1 MKISFLLDE
10 NVPFSLIQY
19 LENKGYEANHLK
31 EMGKSGIKN
40 GEVYKLAEERGA
52 WIITR
57 DADFQNI
64 KRFDSFDL
72 KGIILFKLPK
82 TKTEFLLK
90 AMDRFLDKF
99 QENLVRKHLIII
111 EEDQIKI
118 Y

>member
-10 NVPFSLIQY
+10 NIPFSLIQH
-19 LENKGYEANHLK
+19 LENKGYQAEHLK

-40 GEVYKLAEERGA
+40 GEVYQLAEQRGA

-64 KRFDSFDL
+64 KRFDSFDMR
-72 KGIILFKLPK
+72 GIILFKLTK
-82 TKTEFLLK
+82 TKTEFLIK
-90 AMDRFLDKF
+90 ALDRFLDKF
-99 QENLVRKHLIII
+99 QEKLGKKHLIII
-111 EEDQIKI
+111 EEDKIKI